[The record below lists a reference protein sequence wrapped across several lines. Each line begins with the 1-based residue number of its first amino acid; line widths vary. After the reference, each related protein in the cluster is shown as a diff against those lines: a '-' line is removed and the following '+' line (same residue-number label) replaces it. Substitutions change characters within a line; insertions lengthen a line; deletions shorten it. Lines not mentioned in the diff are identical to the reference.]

1 MVRLRNCRLLGTPPA
16 LACDRPT
23 HRPALPSPR
32 SPLDAECGCM
42 VCRRYTR
49 AFLHP
54 LAAKGLPFAAN
65 LITYHNIAYMMVR

>member
-1 MVRLRNCRLLGTPPA
+1 
-16 LACDRPT
+16 
-23 HRPALPSPR
+23 
-32 SPLDAECGCM
+32 M

-65 LITYHNIAYMMVR
+65 LISYHNIAYMMVSWPALELSGQGARLCSCDWR